1 MERIVMAL
9 NFNLEMFFLLLLLL
23 THETLINSEVERL
36 IHRYRNFCLIIQDCL
51 LLREPAG

>member
-1 MERIVMAL
+1 MAL
-9 NFNLEMFFLLLLLL
+9 NFNLEMFFFLLLLL